1 MNYYKIK
8 QIIAKVD
15 KKDNIIGKVD
25 KLNAHKKG
33 VFHRGYTIC
42 LTFQNQ
48 IILQHRKHPAFDGY
62 FDFTCSSHQIYEK
75 NTLQDNNTS
84 IYKAL
89 KREWNI
95 SKKDLLNKP
104 RLVGYVIYK
113 AKDGKSKLI
122 ENELCYFFTA
132 KIKRIPYPNMD
143 YAYGFSLIKKSSL
156 NKNNKIY
163 ALLAPWAK
171 KIIEKEIVEE
181 I

>member
-8 QIIAKVD
+8 QTIAKVD

-33 VFHRGYTIC
+33 ILHRGYTIC
-42 LTFQNQ
+42 LTYQNQ

-62 FDFTCSSHQIYEK
+62 FDLTCSSHQIYEK
-75 NTLQDNNTS
+75 NILQDNNIS

-95 SKKDLLNKP
+95 LEKDLINKP
-104 RLVGYVIYK
+104 KLIGYVIYK
-113 AKDGKSKLI
+113 AKDNKSKYI

-132 KIKRIPYPNMD
+132 KIQRMPCPNMD

-163 ALLAPWAK
+163 TLLAPWVK
-171 KIIEKEIVEE
+171 KIIEKGMLEKT
-181 I
+181 